1 MQKSF
6 DLISI
11 GDTTLDIF
19 LEIDEATVLCELEKE
34 RCRLCVNYAD
44 KIPVKKVTKI
54 PGVGNAAN
62 LAVGS
67 SRLGLKTGLY
77 TILGDDQT
85 GKEIYRRLK
94 REGVSPD
101 YIQFDKKR
109 GTNYSAVLNFKGE
122 RTIFVFHEHRDYK
135 LPKFT
140 KTKWVYFS
148 SMAAGH
154 ENLHQPLINFVARNK
169 IKLGFNPGTFQLKEG
184 LKVLRKIMKVTT
196 VFLVNEIEAERLIG
210 PYNNDFKKALTLL
223 KKEGPK
229 IVVIT
234 NGPKGS
240 YAFDGKNF
248 WFQDIFDVPVVERT
262 GCGDSYSTGFIC
274 ALACGRDIPEAMRW
288 GTVNA
293 AFVLQKI
300 GAQEGLLRK
309 NELLKVLKDNPQFKT
324 EKI

>member
-1 MQKSF
+1 MF

-11 GDTTLDIF
+11 GDSTLDVF
-19 LEIDEATVLCELEKE
+19 LEIDEATVLCELEKKN
-34 RCRLCVNYAD
+34 CQLCINYAD

-62 LAVGS
+62 LAVGLT
-67 SRLGLKTGLY
+67 RLGLKTAIY
-77 TILGDDQT
+77 TILGNDDI
-85 GKEIYRRLK
+85 GKEIFHRFK
-94 REGVSPD
+94 KEGIAPD

-122 RTIFVFHEHRDYK
+122 RTILVFHEPRSYK

-140 KTKWVYFS
+140 KTKWIYFS
-148 SMAAGH
+148 SLAAGH
-154 ENLHQPLINFVARNK
+154 ESLHQPLIDFVIKNK
-169 IKLGFNPGTFQLKEG
+169 VKLGFNPGTFQLKEG
-184 LKVLRKIMKVTT
+184 LKIIRPIIKASTLFI
-196 VFLVNEIEAERLIG
+196 VNKEEAQKLAGEIEDIKEL
-210 PYNNDFKKALTLL
+210 LLVL
-223 KKEGPK
+223 KKEEPE

-234 NGPKGS
+234 DGPKGS
-240 YAFDGKNF
+240 YAFDGKVF
-248 WFQDIFDVPVVERT
+248 YFQDIFDVTVVERT

-274 ALACGRDIPEAMRW
+274 ALICGRDIPEAMRW
-288 GTVNA
+288 GTINA

-309 NELLKVLKDNPQFKT
+309 NELLKILKDNPQFQT